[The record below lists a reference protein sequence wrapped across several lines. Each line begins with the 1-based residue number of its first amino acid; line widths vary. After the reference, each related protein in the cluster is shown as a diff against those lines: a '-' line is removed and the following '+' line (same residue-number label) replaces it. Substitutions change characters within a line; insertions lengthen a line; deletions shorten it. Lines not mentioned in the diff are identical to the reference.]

1 MKTTPVTEADI
12 AGSVWAVPPLSRS
25 GDEQLCA
32 TENARLCRHI
42 ENGGVST
49 LLYGGN
55 ANIYAATAT
64 LFEAFVE
71 QAPEWVADES
81 WLIPSV
87 GPDWGK
93 LMDQARLLSRAKF
106 PTAMTLP
113 VTMPHDHEGLER
125 AIRDFSQAAGMPVIV
140 YVKTAGYLPPDRFEA
155 LFADGVVVAIKYAVE
170 AEDPRRD
177 SYLEG
182 LLNAVPANR
191 IVSGIGEI
199 AAIPHLDAYA
209 IAGFTAGAVCIAPKR
224 SMAVLRALQAGDA
237 AAAERLCEPIQPL
250 ENLRATHGPIPVMHE
265 AVTQSRI
272 ADMRHILPPVS
283 GVADDVRGRIAAAVE
298 ALLAAEREFEE
309 PAAA

>member
-1 MKTTPVTEADI
+1 MKTTPVTGADI
-12 AGSVWAVPPLSRS
+12 ARSVWAVPPLSRS
-25 GDEQLCA
+25 GEEQLCA

-55 ANIYAATAT
+55 ANIYAATAM
-64 LFEAFVE
+64 LFEAFVD
-71 QAPEWVADES
+71 QAPDWVADET

-93 LMDQARLLSRAKF
+93 LMDQARLLSRADF
-106 PTAMTLP
+106 PAAMTLP
-113 VTMPHDHEGLER
+113 VTTPHDKTGIER
-125 AIRDFSQAAGMPVIV
+125 AIRDFSQSAGIPVIV

-155 LFADGVVVAIKYAVE
+155 LFADGVVAAIKYAVE

-177 SYLEG
+177 SYLEA

-191 IVSGIGEI
+191 VVSGIGEV
-199 AAIPHLDAYA
+199 AAIPHLDSYR
-209 IAGFTAGAVCIAPKR
+209 IAGFTAGAVCIAPRR

-237 AAAERLCEPIQPL
+237 AEAERLCEPIQPM
-250 ENLRATHGPIPVMHE
+250 EDLRATHGPIPVIHE

-272 ADMRHILPPVS
+272 ADMRRILPPIS
-283 GVADDVRGRIAAAVE
+283 GVADDVRGRIAAAVL
-298 ALLAAEREFEE
+298 ALLDAEEEFQE
-309 PAAA
+309 AAA